1 MITLQLL
8 GGFALLLG
16 GAEFLVRG
24 AVQLAARLGVSPL
37 IIGLTVVAYC
47 TTMPELF
54 VSLEA
59 AFRGAPGI
67 AVGNIVGSNICNL
80 LLILGAAA
88 CVYPLAVQPRDVR
101 FEGAAV
107 IGVTLLFLALALTG
121 SLGPFDGALL
131 LACLACFTLA
141 SYRRARSGRGAPELE
156 ETAADKPLWLA
167 LGALAAGL
175 GCVIGGSNLL
185 VEGAIGLAR
194 VIGVSEA
201 VIGVTVVAVGTSLPE
216 LATAVVSAYRR
227 HPEVAVG
234 NVLGANIFNLLAIG
248 GVVATVQPLA
258 IPGRLLDLALWVMLA
273 ATLALV
279 SWLMVRG
286 RFGRPAGL
294 LFLAVYAAYI
304 AVEYGPPAGAG

>member
-1 MITLQLL
+1 MISLQLL
-8 GGFALLLG
+8 GGFVLLLG

-24 AVQLAARLGVSPL
+24 AVQLATRLGVSPL
-37 IIGLTVVAYC
+37 IVGLTVVAYC

-67 AVGNIVGSNICNL
+67 AVGNILGSNICNL

-88 CVYPLAVQPRDVR
+88 CVWPLAVEPREVR
-101 FEGAAV
+101 FEGGIV
-107 IGVTLLFLALALTG
+107 IGVTLLFAALALTG
-121 SLGPFDGALL
+121 RLSLFDGLLL
-131 LACLACFTLA
+131 LACLAAFTIA
-141 SYRRARSGRGAPELE
+141 SYRRARRSRNAAAAQEDAP
-156 ETAADKPLWLA
+156 DRPLWMAAGTLA
-167 LGALAAGL
+167 IGL
-175 GCVIGGSNLL
+175 GCVIGGANLL
-185 VEGAIGLAR
+185 VEGAIGMAR
-194 VIGVSEA
+194 VLGVSEA
-201 VIGVTVVAVGTSLPE
+201 VIGVTVVAVGTALPE

-234 NVLGANIFNLLAIG
+234 NVLGANVFNLLAIG
-248 GVVATVQPLA
+248 GVVATVHPLD
-258 IPGRLLDLALWVMLA
+258 IPAHLLDLAVWTMLA

-304 AVEYGPPAGAG
+304 AAEYGPAAGAG